1 MTKRETISRSDSD
14 DLLKETAPVES
25 ICNQPNIDT
34 REAIN
39 EARSGK
45 TAGKLDMSSLDGFLE
60 SVNKSRR

>member
-1 MTKRETISRSDSD
+1 MTKRETVSRSDSD

-25 ICNQPNIDT
+25 ICNQPNVDT

-45 TAGKLDMSSLDGFLE
+45 IAGKLDMSSFDEFLE
-60 SVNKSRR
+60 SVNEF

>member
-14 DLLKETAPVES
+14 DLLKEAAPIES

-45 TAGKLDMSSLDGFLE
+45 TAGKLEISSLDGFLE
-60 SVNKSRR
+60 SISKI